1 MEKVPDELVN
11 LDKEI
16 PRQNT
21 KNVSWLLLAHV
32 MSYFSEEM
40 GSEKN
45 WPVYK
50 QNWEGTQE
58 FRTR

>member
-1 MEKVPDELVN
+1 MDNVPDELVN

-16 PRQNT
+16 RRQNT
-21 KNVSWLLLAHV
+21 KNVSWLLLAHM
-32 MSYFSEEM
+32 MSYFNEET

-50 QNWEGTQE
+50 QNRVGT
-58 FRTR
+58 